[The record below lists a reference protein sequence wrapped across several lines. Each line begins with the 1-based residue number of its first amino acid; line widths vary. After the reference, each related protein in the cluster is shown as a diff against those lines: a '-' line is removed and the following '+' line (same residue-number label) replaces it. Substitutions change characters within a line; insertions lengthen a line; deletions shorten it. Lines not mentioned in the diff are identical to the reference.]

1 MPDPIPDHLLSLA
14 ELLLDAQIKAV
25 RGARRSLARPADES
39 QANPRRRGAPRSGNS
54 QVDTVYNILASATG
68 PLHISEIISRA
79 AAAGKTLDRDSVVS
93 ALTKRIQHADRF
105 RRTAPNTFALIQP
118 PPHRPPP
125 PPPPTTP
132 PP

>member
-25 RGARRSLARPADES
+25 RAVRKSLARSGGESPAT
-39 QANPRRRGAPRSGNS
+39 PRRRGAPRSGNS
-54 QVDTVYNILASATG
+54 QLDAVYNILAAAAG
-68 PLHISEIISRA
+68 PLHISEIITRA

-118 PPHRPPP
+118 PL
-125 PPPPTTP
+125 PTTTNP
-132 PP
+132 P